1 MYERQQENV
10 KRELQQER
18 LRSEQFAH
26 QLQQEAATQWQK
38 AITGVLA
45 LPTATAL
52 TVGAT
57 TLQVAAFIERGFEIF
72 QESAESMRRTL
83 DGARRAEG
91 QRADWR
97 AEPGTEQQP
106 RS

>member
-1 MYERQQENV
+1 MYERQDQNV

-72 QESAESMRRTL
+72 QESAESMRRSL
-83 DGARRAEG
+83 DGARREMG
-91 QRADWR
+91 QRGAEWR
-97 AEPGTEQQP
+97 AETTPEQP